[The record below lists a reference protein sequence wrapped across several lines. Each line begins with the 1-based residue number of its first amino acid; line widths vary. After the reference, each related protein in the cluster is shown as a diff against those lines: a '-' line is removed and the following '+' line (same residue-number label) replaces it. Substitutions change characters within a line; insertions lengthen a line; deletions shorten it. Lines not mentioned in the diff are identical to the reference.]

1 MIHYGEIKSRVYLE
15 TTVISYLVG
24 RPSSDATLASWQQI
38 TRQLWEEY
46 VDEFTFVISPV
57 VLTEARRGNP
67 EAAQR
72 RLEVLS
78 HLTVLEILP
87 EADNLTQK
95 LLDAGAVPQDSSPDA
110 QHIAIATVCAVE
122 YLASWNH
129 KHIVNTNKREHIN
142 QVCQDEGFEPIT
154 ICTPAELIEEFH
166 MKEDPKTYTD
176 PVIDYTDPML
186 EECYRMKE
194 EFAAQFNSVEELSAH
209 LRQVQEECRRKG
221 MKVVSYYVPP
231 DKRKS
236 QKESDSDK
244 ASSDAL
250 P

>member
-1 MIHYGEIKSRVYLE
+1 MIHYGKIKPRVYLE

-24 RPSSDATLASWQQI
+24 RPSSDPTLASWQQI
-38 TRQLWEEY
+38 TRQLWEEF

-57 VLTEARRGNP
+57 VLTEASQGNP

-78 HLTVLEILP
+78 HLRVLEVLP
-87 EADNLTQK
+87 EADILTQK
-95 LLDAGAVPQDSSPDA
+95 LLYARAVPQTSNPDA
-110 QHIAIATVCAVE
+110 QHIAIATVHGVE

-129 KHIVNTNKREHIN
+129 KHIVNTNKREHIS
-142 QVCQDEGFEPIT
+142 QVCREAGFEPTT
-154 ICTPAELIEEFH
+154 ICTPAELIREFH
-166 MKEDPKTYTD
+166 MKEDSENYKD

-231 DKRKS
+231 EKRK
-236 QKESDSDK
+236 QTEGQNDSED
-244 ASSDAL
+244 
-250 P
+250 